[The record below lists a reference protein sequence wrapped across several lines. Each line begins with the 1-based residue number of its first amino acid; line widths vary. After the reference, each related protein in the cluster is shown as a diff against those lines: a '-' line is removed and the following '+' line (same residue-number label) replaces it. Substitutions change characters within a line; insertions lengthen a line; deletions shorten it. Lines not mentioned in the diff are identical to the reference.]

1 MRRGPPSRRLE
12 LAQFRKLVE
21 EFGAG
26 EPTAAA
32 ADTLESMRRAPKIL
46 QRLRSRIKHGVQRAD
61 AQYEALRRHPPPP
74 TPILRAPLGEITLPT
89 DRLEQAFRARRAE
102 ETGAAPT
109 VPFSHPERDPAAA
122 FARRQWAKIAAG
134 DTEDAARVA
143 VEAEVAA
150 ARRASA
156 ADARALAQ
164 GDVEWPAAS
173 EAARAAFEA
182 AARETPYDEWPDERK
197 RDFDAW
203 LMGPG
208 VLGWDWETE
217 RDADEHLA
225 RLDLGADPEDAFLG
239 AEVARLRSAALRLE
253 DGDAEPFVIYGKDD
267 RDDEDRA
274 FVEAHAAL
282 AARAEARPLSAWSD
296 DEVAELDAFLEGA
309 TVHASDAVDF
319 ADPALRK
326 RLEAFPELDEAYHAA
341 PPPADDDGAAV
352 PAPKPFATKTLAD
365 PLDVAK
371 ALAQRGLY
379 PQLEEEEVV
388 GVLKDGIEKASN
400 AHMVESVV
408 AELTSPDSYSR
419 RRVAA
424 AKRAHAE
431 QGFLDRIAKP
441 EADVVKSS

>member
-1 MRRGPPSRRLE
+1 
-12 LAQFRKLVE
+12 
-21 EFGAG
+21 
-26 EPTAAA
+26 
-32 ADTLESMRRAPKIL
+32 
-46 QRLRSRIKHGVQRAD
+46 
-61 AQYEALRRHPPPP
+61 
-74 TPILRAPLGEITLPT
+74 
-89 DRLEQAFRARRAE
+89 
-102 ETGAAPT
+102 
-109 VPFSHPERDPAAA
+109 
-122 FARRQWAKIAAG
+122 
-134 DTEDAARVA
+134 
-143 VEAEVAA
+143 
-150 ARRASA
+150 
-156 ADARALAQ
+156 
-164 GDVEWPAAS
+164 
-173 EAARAAFEA
+173 
-182 AARETPYDEWPDERK
+182 
-197 RDFDAW
+197 
-203 LMGPG
+203 MGPG

-225 RLDLGADPEDAFLG
+225 RLDLGADPEDARLG
-239 AEVARLRSAALRLE
+239 AAVAALRSAALRLE

-309 TVHASDAVDF
+309 TVHASDAVDV

-379 PQLEEEEVV
+379 PQLDEEEVV
-388 GVLKDGIEKASN
+388 VVLKDGIEKASN

-408 AELTSPDSYSR
+408 AELSLI
-419 RRVAA
+419 
-424 AKRAHAE
+424 H
-431 QGFLDRIAKP
+431 I
-441 EADVVKSS
+441 